1 MYYLCNIEII
11 QDITKQQ
18 RQDLID
24 KKIKER
30 EKLYN
35 VQAEKLSKI
44 QNK

>member
-1 MYYLCNIEII
+1 MFNIEII